1 MSFSSDIK
9 DELIR
14 VDCKQC
20 CKKAEIAA
28 ILRTGL
34 IFRKT
39 KRKKTLTFITE
50 HGLLSRYLYTQI
62 KNVVKKGP
70 EIYGQKTPQLKKHV
84 VYRIDFNNLL
94 DNDEQRS
101 FLKEIGICLDADRE
115 GIEYHRYDLEDRCC
129 IRAYLRGGFL
139 SVGSLTNPDK
149 SYHLELNFQ
158 NKIIQT
164 EYMSFMEYFN
174 LKPKHITRKSYEIV
188 YIKEGQDIV
197 DYLNVIGAHNALMEM
212 ENVRIMKEMRNQVN
226 RIVNCETA
234 NLEKTVNAS
243 VKQVE
248 YIKYIDSVI
257 GLESLPPALKEIAR
271 LRLENTDAS
280 LSELGKMLSPVLSKS
295 GVNHRLRKIEKI
307 SENLKQRNINKE
319 TV

>member
-20 CKKAEIAA
+20 CRKSEIAA

-34 IFRKT
+34 ILRKT
-39 KRKKTLTFITE
+39 KSKKSLTFITE
-50 HGLLSRYLYTQI
+50 HGLLSRYLYSQI
-62 KNVVKKGP
+62 KHIVKKGP
-70 EIYGQKTPQLKKHV
+70 DIYGQKTPRLKKHV
-84 VYRIDFNNLL
+84 VYRIDFNNFF
-94 DNDEQRS
+94 DNDEQKA
-101 FLKEIGICLDADRE
+101 FLEDIGIFFDVEKEAV
-115 GIEYHRYDLEDRCC
+115 EYHRYDIEDRCC
-129 IRAYLRGGFL
+129 IRSYLRGGFL

-158 NKIIQT
+158 NKMIQT

-243 VKQVE
+243 VNQVE
-248 YIKYIDSVI
+248 CIKYIDSVM
-257 GLESLPPALKEIAR
+257 GLEYLPPPLKDIAR
-271 LRLENTDAS
+271 LRLENIDAS
-280 LSELGKMLSPVLSKS
+280 LSELGKMLSPALSKS
-295 GVNHRLRKIEKI
+295 GVNHRLKKLEKI
-307 SENLKQRNINKE
+307 ADNLKQGK
-319 TV
+319 V

>member
-14 VDCKQC
+14 VDYEKKC
-20 CKKAEIAA
+20 CRKAEIAA

-34 IFRKT
+34 ILRKT
-39 KRKKTLTFITE
+39 KRRKTLTFITE

-62 KNVVKKGP
+62 KHIVKKGP
-70 EIYGQKTPQLKKHV
+70 EIYGEKTPRLKKHV

-94 DNDEQRS
+94 ENDEQRS
-101 FLKEIGICLDADRE
+101 FLEDIGIFLDLDK
-115 GIEYHRYDLEDRCC
+115 GTIEYHKYDIEDRCC
-129 IRAYLRGGFL
+129 IRSYLRGGFL

-158 NKIIQT
+158 NKLIQT
-164 EYMSFMEYFN
+164 EYMGYMEYFD
-174 LKPKHITRKSYEIV
+174 LKPKHITRKNYEIV
-188 YIKEGQDIV
+188 YLKEGQDIV

-234 NLEKTVNAS
+234 NLEKTVNAA
-243 VKQVE
+243 VNQVE
-248 YIKYIDSVI
+248 YIKYIDSVMGI
-257 GLESLPPALKEIAR
+257 ENLPPALREIAR
-271 LRLENTDAS
+271 LRLENTHAS
-280 LSELGKMLSPVLSKS
+280 LSELGKMLSPELSKS
-295 GVNHRLRKIEKI
+295 GVNHRLRKLEKI
-307 SENLKQRNINKE
+307 AENLRRGKP
-319 TV
+319 